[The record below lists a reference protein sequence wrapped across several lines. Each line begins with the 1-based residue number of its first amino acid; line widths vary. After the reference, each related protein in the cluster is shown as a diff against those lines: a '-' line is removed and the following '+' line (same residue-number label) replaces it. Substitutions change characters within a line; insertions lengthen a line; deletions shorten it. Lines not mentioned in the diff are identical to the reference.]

1 MIPSEKGCDTAV
13 LRNRPAA
20 SGVSTPHMNPA
31 ATTPSPSTLLHLP
44 RWVAPAS
51 AGALALLMFAWL
63 VAHLAPATMSPDS
76 NGYVVQARLLAT
88 TGTTHLTTGSPAQF
102 VGMHWLETKDGVFH
116 SRYPAGLP
124 ILFAGAWKLGGL
136 PAALLVNPLLAS
148 ATVFLVFLLA
158 RRFAGDGSA
167 LLAAAVFATNAT
179 VQQHAFDADAH
190 VATAFFL
197 TAGILALLR
206 FAENLAPARGL
217 LAGLLLGIVPTIR
230 YPEALAGLAIG
241 AWLLWRV
248 RPVWRVW
255 PTVLG
260 AAGPFGALLIHNA
273 SAYGAFWRTGY
284 ALTNEQT
291 GFGWNYFA
299 AHWLGYLH
307 SLGGAGLGVFFA
319 FGAAGLAGLVADVR
333 HRAAG
338 ALLAGIAVPL
348 VLLYMAYYF
357 GTGNGNLRFLVP
369 TFPLLAVAGAWLL
382 TRVTAAAGDAG
393 RAVWIT
399 VAVLQ
404 LLPAGAA
411 AGQMATRMQTT
422 LRAAAQARTTLEKQV
437 PAGSVVVVERQLG
450 ESLDATGQWRLVDE
464 SIAGSIGPR
473 NGPAG
478 PLAPGGRRGA
488 PGPGAGRRGGQ
499 RPANF
504 DPDQPNPQQVDKNR
518 AQRARYDGVPP
529 RERQAR
535 AWADLRAW
543 SGGKPIY
550 WYARSL
556 EAVEN
561 ALPDD
566 ANYESIAEIDAP
578 LMMGPGGAGRG
589 GMAGRGPTG
598 TGGRGPMMGGG
609 FNPNAGGMGP
619 PMMNSPPDGGADMN
633 LPAFPG
639 GRGGMQ
645 GIPQNQKLRLV
656 KITFAQTGG
665 GGKAPP

>member
-1 MIPSEKGCDTAV
+1 
-13 LRNRPAA
+13 
-20 SGVSTPHMNPA
+20 MNPA
-31 ATTPSPSTLLHLP
+31 IATPPPSTPFHLP
-44 RWVAPAS
+44 RWLPLAS
-51 AGALALLMFAWL
+51 AVALALMMFAWL
-63 VAHLAPATMSPDS
+63 VVHLAPATMSPDS

-102 VGMHWLETKDGVFH
+102 VGIHWLETKAGVFH

-148 ATVFLVFLLA
+148 TTVFLVFLLA
-158 RRFAGDGSA
+158 RRFSGEGSA

-206 FAENLAPARGL
+206 FAENLSPARGL
-217 LAGLLLGIVPTIR
+217 LAGLLLGIVPTLR
-230 YPEALAGLAIG
+230 YPEAIAGIAIG

-248 RPVWRVW
+248 RPLWRVW
-255 PTVLG
+255 PTLVG

-273 SAYGAFWRTGY
+273 GAYGAFWRTGY

-291 GFGWNYFA
+291 GFGWSYFA

-319 FGAAGLAGLVADVR
+319 FGAAGLAGLVAEAR
-333 HRAAG
+333 HRATG
-338 ALLAGIAVPL
+338 VLLAGITVPL

-357 GTGNGNLRFLVP
+357 GTGDGNLRFLVP

-382 TRVTAAAGDAG
+382 SRAATAGDAG
-393 RAVWIT
+393 RAVWVT

-411 AGQMATRMQTT
+411 SSQMAARMQAT
-422 LRAAAQARTTLEKQV
+422 LRAAAQARTTLEKQA

-464 SIAGSIGPR
+464 SLVGGLGLRGGPTGAMAPGLR
-473 NGPAG
+473 RTGVEAG
-478 PLAPGGRRGA
+478 PGRRI
-488 PGPGAGRRGGQ
+488 GQ
-499 RPANF
+499 RPAGF
-504 DPDQPNPQQVDKNR
+504 DPDQPNPQQMDKNR
-518 AQRARYDGVPP
+518 AQRARYDGLAP

-543 SGGKPIY
+543 AGEKPVY

-556 EAVEN
+556 DAVEN
-561 ALPDD
+561 ALPED
-566 ANYESIAEIDAP
+566 ADYESVAEIDAP
-578 LMMGPGGAGRG
+578 AMMGPGGAGRG
-589 GMAGRGPTG
+589 GMAGRGPG
-598 TGGRGPMMGGG
+598 GPGGGRGPMMGGA
-609 FNPNAGGMGP
+609 FPPNAGGMRP
-619 PMMNSPPDGGADMN
+619 PGMNPPDGGPGM
-633 LPAFPG
+633 AFSNPPG
-639 GRGGMQ
+639 GPGAQPGGF
-645 GIPQNQKLRLV
+645 PQNQKLRLV
-656 KITFAQTGG
+656 KITFAKTAAAGTST
-665 GGKAPP
+665 P